1 MQTQMN
7 IKLDKDLKDSVER
20 ILNRLGLNMGDAI
33 RVFLSKV
40 RQEQGIPFELKLS
53 KEEQEAQWEYELQY
67 GELSET
73 NRQVIEDIKHHRNLT
88 SYNSAE
94 EMFADLG
101 IKNTGAK

>member
-20 ILNRLGLNMGDAI
+20 ILNRLGLNMADAI

-73 NRQVIEDIKHHRNLT
+73 NRQAIAEAKHPEKLK
-88 SYNSAE
+88 SYANAKE
-94 EMFADLG
+94 LFADLG
-101 IKNTGAK
+101 IKLEEQ